1 MNYSNRLGDKQMK
14 IDSLQPTLAVANTL
28 SRFKGFYCMAGMVVR
43 FNHCGEPYWI
53 ITLMDA
59 FSHIMVNV
67 AQKECDLGRMSPY
80 GFVHLEASRIKSPEG
95 DYYVADYIYTVDE
108 IPEKYRNVSLVPK
121 AAAEDA
127 QDVLRLVQIV
137 DKIAYPE
144 LKHFVNS
151 TLMQRRIMLPFL
163 RNPASLNHHHNF
175 VGGLLRHSVGVAEL
189 FAEKGQGR
197 KEEKALGIVGA
208 LLHDLGKTQT
218 LAASMM
224 YTATGTLVNH
234 DFLTLELCAAP
245 LEILSKKNPRYADI
259 LRHIWTCNKGR
270 YAYISKLDIATQ
282 VQYFDRH
289 DATR

>member
-1 MNYSNRLGDKQMK
+1 MK

-43 FNHCGEPYWI
+43 FNQCGEPYWV

-59 FSHIMVNV
+59 FSHILINA
-67 AQKECDLGRMSPY
+67 AQNGCDLARLSPF
-80 GFVHLEASRIKSPEG
+80 GFVHVEASRVRSLSGEH
-95 DYYVADYIYTVDE
+95 YYVADYIYAVDE

-121 AAAEDA
+121 TAGANAK
-127 QDVLRLVQIV
+127 DVLRLVQIV
-137 DKIAYPE
+137 ENIAYPE

-163 RNPASLNHHHNF
+163 RNPASLNHHHNY

-189 FAEKGQGR
+189 FAERGQGR
-197 KEEKALGIVGA
+197 KEEKSLGIVGA

-245 LEILSKKNPRYADI
+245 LETLSKKNPRYADI

-270 YAYISKLDIATQ
+270 YAYTSKLDIATQ

-289 DATR
+289 DATN

>member
-1 MNYSNRLGDKQMK
+1 MK
-14 IDSLQPTLAVANTL
+14 NDSLQPTLAVANTL

-43 FNHCGEPYWI
+43 FNQCGEPYWV

-67 AQKECDLGRMSPY
+67 AHKECDLGQMSPY
-80 GFVHLEASRIKSPEG
+80 GFVHIEASRVKLSSSEFCYI
-95 DYYVADYIYTVDE
+95 ADYIYAVDE
-108 IPEKYRNVSLVPK
+108 IPEKYRNVSLVPM
-121 AAAEDA
+121 AAAQDA

-137 DKIAYPE
+137 EKIAYPE

-151 TLMQRRIMLPFL
+151 TLMQGRIMLPFL
-163 RNPASLNHHHNF
+163 RNPASLNHHHNY

-189 FAEKGQGR
+189 FAEKGHGK

-224 YTATGTLVNH
+224 YRATGTLVNH
-234 DFLTLELCAAP
+234 DFLTLELCATP
-245 LEILSKKNPRYADI
+245 LEKLSKQNSRYADI

-270 YAYISKLDIATQ
+270 YAYISKLDVATQ